1 MNSSDHVRK
10 IVQEEGRTARNLV
23 QYNVLLEDEEVPG
36 MITTTG
42 DTITVITIIRIGYS
56 FIVGCFFFTYSM
68 QAETL
73 SVIYSFLKI
82 DFRGP
87 SVYGGLSTWACDQV
101 FWMNL

>member
-42 DTITVITIIRIGYS
+42 DTITVITIIRI
-56 FIVGCFFFTYSM
+56 V
-68 QAETL
+68 
-73 SVIYSFLKI
+73 
-82 DFRGP
+82 
-87 SVYGGLSTWACDQV
+87 
-101 FWMNL
+101 